1 MARVTDAEVRTLI
14 PDTSIT
20 DLDPFIAVAHS
31 MVNKIAENCA
41 SDLTEDEL
49 KNVEL
54 YLSAHFASISDPS
67 VALVKEK
74 FENAE
79 NTYQTGTFG
88 QGVLSTNFG
97 QTADMLSGGCLSQ
110 SQKPQSQVCFV

>member
-1 MARVTDAEVRTLI
+1 MARVTDAEVRVLI
-14 PDTSIT
+14 PDTSIL
-20 DLDPFIAVAHS
+20 DLSPFINVANS
-31 MVNKIAENCA
+31 MVNQIATGCA
-41 SDLTEDEL
+41 SGLSEEQLTD
-49 KNVEL
+49 VEL
-54 YLSAHFASISDPS
+54 YLSAHFVSISDPS

-110 SQKPQSQVCFV
+110 AQKPDSQVCFL